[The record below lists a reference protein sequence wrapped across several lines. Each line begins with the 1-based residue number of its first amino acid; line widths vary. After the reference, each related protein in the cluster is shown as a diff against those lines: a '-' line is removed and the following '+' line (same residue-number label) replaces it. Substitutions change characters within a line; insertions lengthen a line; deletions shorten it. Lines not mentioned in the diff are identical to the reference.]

1 MPLQIVLASS
11 SSIRSQLLTNAGVA
25 HEVLSPLIDED
36 SVKIAMLA
44 EESQHRDIANTLAD
58 MKARKVNIQRPKSFV
73 LGCDQVLS
81 FEGSL
86 YCKPKNKQNLE
97 RQLREMSGK
106 THQLFSA
113 AVIYKDLQPIWRHVG
128 VVKLSMGT
136 LSNYSIKK
144 YVENNWDMV
153 KFCAGGYKIEHKGA
167 QLFEK
172 IEGDF
177 FCILG
182 MPLLEV
188 MSFLK
193 LRGVLES

>member
-1 MPLQIVLASS
+1 M
-11 SSIRSQLLTNAGVA
+11 RSQLLKNAGVA
-25 HEVLSPLIDED
+25 HEVLSPLIDEV
-36 SVKIAMLA
+36 SVKMAMLA
-44 EESQHRDIANTLAD
+44 EDSQHRDIADKLAD
-58 MKARKVNIQRPKSFV
+58 IKARKVNIQRPKSFV

-81 FEGSL
+81 FEGSI
-86 YCKPKNKQNLE
+86 YSKPENKNNLE
-97 RQLREMSGK
+97 KQLREMSGK

-136 LSNYSIKK
+136 LSNYAIRE
-144 YVENNWDMV
+144 YVEKNWDTV
-153 KFCAGGYKIEHKGA
+153 KFCAGGYEIEHKGA

-182 MPLLEV
+182 MPLLEI

>member
-11 SSIRSQLLTNAGVA
+11 SAIRSQLLNNAGVA

-58 MKARKVNIQRPKSFV
+58 MKARKVNIQRPISFV

-86 YCKPKNKQNLE
+86 YSKPKNKQNLE

-113 AVIYKDLQPIWRHVG
+113 AVIYKDLQPIWRHIG
-128 VVKLSMGT
+128 VVKLSMGA
-136 LSNYSIKK
+136 LSNYFIKK
-144 YVENNWDMV
+144 YVENNWDTV
-153 KFCAGGYKIEHKGA
+153 KSCAGGYEIEHKGA

>member
-11 SSIRSQLLTNAGVA
+11 SSIRSQLLNNAGVV

-36 SVKIAMLA
+36 LVKIAMLA

-86 YCKPKNKQNLE
+86 HSKPENKQNLE

-106 THQLFSA
+106 THKLFSA

-128 VVKLSMGT
+128 VVKLSMGA
-136 LSNYSIKK
+136 LSNSFIKK
-144 YVENNWDMV
+144 YVENNWDTV
-153 KFCAGGYKIEHKGA
+153 KFCVGGYEIEHKGA

-193 LRGVLES
+193 LRGILES